1 MEKKG
6 KKIISG
12 LIGDEATRFIR
23 RLRGFVR
30 SRRDAN
36 LDPGRYPEEIA
47 KQFERVMGKT
57 CDLGSPKTFNEKIQW
72 MKVWG
77 SPPLYGVL
85 ADKYE
90 VREYVADRIGSQ
102 HLVPLLGVW
111 ESPHEIDFSTLPDKF
126 VLKAT
131 HGCGWNI
138 IVKDKR
144 KLNQKKA
151 IRQLEQWLSE
161 SYAFLYG
168 AFELHY
174 RYCTPRII
182 AEEYLANMSL
192 GESSSSSDEDLFD
205 YKFWCF
211 GGRVEYIQ
219 FLENRAHGLK
229 MAFFDR
235 DWNLMPFVYSYP
247 RNERP
252 VPRPDNL
259 QEMIMLAEALAEGFP
274 HVRVDFYRLDDG
286 RVLFGEMTFTSMSGY
301 CKWDPPEADLEMGRL
316 FDLPAPMFW
325 EDEK

>member
-1 MEKKG
+1 M
-6 KKIISG
+6 
-12 LIGDEATRFIR
+12 
-23 RLRGFVR
+23 
-30 SRRDAN
+30 
-36 LDPGRYPEEIA
+36 
-47 KQFERVMGKT
+47 
-57 CDLGSPKTFNEKIQW
+57 
-72 MKVWG
+72 
-77 SPPLYGVL
+77 
-85 ADKYE
+85 
-90 VREYVADRIGSQ
+90 
-102 HLVPLLGVW
+102 
-111 ESPHEIDFSTLPDKF
+111 
-126 VLKAT
+126 
-131 HGCGWNI
+131 
-138 IVKDKR
+138 
-144 KLNQKKA
+144 
-151 IRQLEQWLSE
+151 
-161 SYAFLYG
+161 
-168 AFELHY
+168 
-174 RYCTPRII
+174 
-182 AEEYLANMSL
+182 YLANMSL